1 MIRTQGFI
9 QYLAG
14 GLFLAFSLY
23 QVSRDELWEFSL
35 YAIVGAAFITMGLIK
50 DKRFPRYHKLLSILS
65 WILIISAGF
74 MLLFL
79 VRTDV

>member
-1 MIRTQGFI
+1 MKRTEGFM

-23 QVSRDELWEFSL
+23 QVSKDQLWEFLL
-35 YAIVGAAFITMGLIK
+35 YAIAGAAFITMGLVK
-50 DKRFPRYHKLLSILS
+50 DKKFPEYQMLLSIIS
-65 WILIISAGF
+65 WILILSAGF

-79 VRTDV
+79 VRTDA